1 MCLAIP
7 AKIMKIE
14 NNMGIVE
21 MGGTQ
26 GEVSLLLQEDAKVG
40 DYVIVHAGF
49 AIHRIDEAEALESL
63 KVLREM
69 ACLLEGEREL
79 NDETE

>member
-69 ACLLEGEREL
+69 ASLLKGEREL